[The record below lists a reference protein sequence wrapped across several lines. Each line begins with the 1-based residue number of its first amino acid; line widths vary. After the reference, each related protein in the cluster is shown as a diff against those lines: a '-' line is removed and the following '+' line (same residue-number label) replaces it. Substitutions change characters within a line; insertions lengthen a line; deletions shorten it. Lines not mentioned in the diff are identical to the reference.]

1 MTKIDQ
7 SKDEIGKAIEYN
19 TAVMTDSYIQPL
31 YIVNIFLR
39 QKEGGSVMS
48 ADFVINITNN
58 ITPPL
63 LPICIYFSFKHIC
76 LSSSR
81 ATKLL

>member
-1 MTKIDQ
+1 
-7 SKDEIGKAIEYN
+7 
-19 TAVMTDSYIQPL
+19 
-31 YIVNIFLR
+31 
-39 QKEGGSVMS
+39 MS

-58 ITPPL
+58 ITPL
-63 LPICIYFSFKHIC
+63 LSICIYFSFKHIC